1 MVEVMSEIK
10 LLGRGGQGIVTA
22 GELLAK
28 SATLGGMHAQ
38 AIPSFGAER
47 RGGPSQSTL
56 RISNHPI
63 LLRCNPSTYDV
74 LCIFDPTIWHFVDA
88 TTGLKEDSVLIF
100 NSRKKSSELLKL
112 LKGGG
117 YPSKLVINNYRIF
130 SLDATDIALESIG
143 RPITNTT
150 MMGAF
155 SAATRLV
162 SLENVIE
169 VIKADFGKLSE
180 VNIKAA
186 EKAYRL
192 IRKRHP
198 APGGAEGR

>member
-28 SATLGGMHAQ
+28 GATMAGMHAQ

-63 LLRCNPSTYDV
+63 LLRCNPSTIDI
-74 LCIFDPTIWHFVDA
+74 LCVFDPTIWHFVDA
-88 TTGLKEDSVLIF
+88 TTGVKEDSILIF
-100 NSRKKSSELLKL
+100 NSRKKSSELEKL
-112 LKGGG
+112 LKDGSH
-117 YPSKLVINNYRIF
+117 PSKLIVKDCRIF
-130 SLDATDIALESIG
+130 SLDATSIAMETIG

-155 SAATRLV
+155 SAATKLL
-162 SLENVIE
+162 SFDNVTE
-169 VIKADFGKLSE
+169 VIKANFGKLSD

-186 EKAYRL
+186 QQAYRL
-192 IRKRHP
+192 VKKRH
-198 APGGAEGR
+198 

>member
-1 MVEVMSEIK
+1 MVELMSEMK

-38 AIPSFGAER
+38 SIPSFGAER

-63 LLRCNPSTYDV
+63 LLHCNPSTFDV
-74 LCIFDPTIWHFVDA
+74 LCVFDTTIWHYVDA
-88 TTGLKEDSVLIF
+88 TRGMKEDSILIF
-100 NSRKKSSELLKL
+100 NTRKEAAELDELLR
-112 LKGGG
+112 GGN
-117 YPSKLVINNYRIF
+117 YPSKLTIGSYRIF
-130 SLDATDIALESIG
+130 ALDATGIAMETIG

-155 SAATRLV
+155 SAATGLIPMDQV
-162 SLENVIE
+162 TKT
-169 VIKADFGKLSE
+169 IKTGFGSRGDA
-180 VNIKAA
+180 NIKAA
-186 EKAYRL
+186 EKAHRL
-192 IRKRHP
+192 INKQKQQS
-198 APGGAEGR
+198 A

>member
-1 MVEVMSEIK
+1 MSEMK

-38 AIPSFGAER
+38 SIPSFGAER

-63 LLRCNPSTYDV
+63 LLRCNPSVFDV
-74 LCIFDPTIWHFVDA
+74 ICIFDPTIWHFVDA
-88 TTGLKEDSVLIF
+88 TRGLKEDSVLIF
-100 NSRKKSSELLKL
+100 NSRKAPSELEEL
-112 LKGGG
+112 LISAE
-117 YPSKLVINNYRIF
+117 YPSKLTTTSYRIH
-130 SLDATDIALESIG
+130 SLDATGIALDLIG

-155 SAATRLV
+155 SAATDLV
-162 SLENVIE
+162 SMEKVIQT
-169 VIKADFGKLSE
+169 INTSFGPYSN

-186 EKAYRL
+186 EKAFRL
-192 IRKRHP
+192 IQEQM
-198 APGGAEGR
+198 G